1 MSIKRLALCRSQG
14 RLFVLL
20 RFAGQDVAALIE
32 REGSQTFAHATT
44 SGSCVPS
51 LVLPVDRGR
60 VLALCPSVSDY
71 ERELAVL
78 VLPFLDGSTIDVTFA
93 SGGQRLG
100 SIRLDSRVA
109 KLESKINYKA
119 KTALCALIRDAQ
131 RDECCGRYEIDA
143 IRYLP
148 ADAGAVWRYEVTW
161 VGDPQ
166 CVPELQVFDTHMN
179 AIDITVH
186 VFESQVDVPQQN
198 GCRVNKTYL
207 SVEMPQD
214 IRDFVAIVSDPTEQ
228 IQSGFCAM
236 DGRLYNGMVDDSWNR
251 MKDARADDAA
261 YRRWFEQ
268 HRAKPGDLA
277 CQRVASVAFAYRPLV
292 SIVVPCYKTDRVYL
306 RELLDSVLAQ
316 SYDNWELLLM
326 DASPEWDAV
335 ANLAAAAND
344 ERVCRIELPGNGGI
358 VLNTNAGIQQAAGD
372 YIAFLD
378 HDDILEPDALF
389 HYVAVLNKAAE
400 DGRPQVLFCDEDMFQ
415 KTGEWGQPVFK
426 TRLNVDLLYSHNC
439 VTHFLMVEKALIDRI
454 GVSPEDVAG
463 AQDYGLT
470 LRCLAAGA
478 RFEHVAHVLYH
489 WRVLPGSTADCS
501 ADSKPYAIEAG
512 RLALQRHFDS
522 LGIRGTVE
530 ESETPF
536 VYRMRYA
543 LPESAPLVSIVIP
556 TKDHVETLDA
566 CVMSIA
572 QKATYANYEIVLVE
586 NNSEDQETFAY
597 YETLPERVAA
607 ASGGKGAARVEWW
620 PGEFNYS
627 QIINFGVEHAKG
639 DYLLLLNNDTE
650 VISSDFIEEMMG
662 YLQRPDAGVVGAKLY
677 FADHLVQHAGILV
690 GVRGALAHANQDF
703 SAKREGYL
711 ARAVRPGNFSAVT
724 GACQMVRRDV
734 FEQVGGYNEEF
745 AVGFND
751 ADFCLRVW
759 EAGYRTIFTPY
770 AELFHYEFT
779 SRGREEANEEKLRRW
794 KREQALFMQRWPEFF
809 LDGDPWLG
817 PNLSAE
823 SEYFSY

>member
-20 RFAGQDVAALIE
+20 RFAGQDVVALIE
-32 REGSQTFAHATT
+32 REGSRSFAHATT

-51 LVLPVDRGR
+51 LVLPVDHGR

-78 VLPFLDGSTIDVTFA
+78 VLPFLDGSSMNVVFA

-119 KTALCALIRDAQ
+119 KPAMCALVRDAQ
-131 RDECCGRYEIDA
+131 RGECCGRYEIDA
-143 IRYLP
+143 VRYLP

-161 VGDPQ
+161 DGDLQ
-166 CVPELQVFDTHMN
+166 RTPELQIFDTHMN
-179 AIDITVH
+179 AIDVTVH
-186 VFESQVDVPQQN
+186 VFESQVDVPQQD

-214 IRDFVAIVSDPTEQ
+214 IRDFVTIVSDPTEQ

-277 CQRVASVAFAYRPLV
+277 CQRVASAAFAYRPLV

-344 ERVCRIELPGNGGI
+344 ERVRRIELPGNGGI
-358 VLNTNAGIQQAAGD
+358 VLNTNAGIEQATGD

-378 HDDILEPDALF
+378 HDDMLEPDALF
-389 HYVAVLNKAAE
+389 HYVAALNKAVE
-400 DGRPQVLFCDEDMFQ
+400 GVRPQVLFCDEDMFQ

-426 TRLNVDLLYSHNC
+426 TKLNVDLLYSHNC

-454 GVSPEDVAG
+454 GTSPEDVAG
-463 AQDYGLT
+463 AQDYDLT

-478 RFEHVAHVLYH
+478 RFKHVAHVLYH
-489 WRVLPGSTADCS
+489 WRVHPGSTADGS
-501 ADSKPYAIEAG
+501 ADSKPYATIAG
-512 RLALQRHFDS
+512 IKAVQSHLDRLGLNAKVEQARRPFTYKVTYAVPDS
-522 LGIRGTVE
+522 H
-530 ESETPF
+530 
-536 VYRMRYA
+536 
-543 LPESAPLVSIVIP
+543 PLVSIIIP
-556 TKDHVETLDA
+556 TKDHANILDNCIKSIVEK
-566 CVMSIA
+566 S
-572 QKATYANYEIVLVE
+572 TYDNFELVIIE
-586 NNSEDQETFAY
+586 NNSTEKETFDY
-597 YETLPERVAA
+597 YDKLQAKYPDIVRLVTW
-607 ASGGKGAARVEWW
+607 KH
-620 PGEFNYS
+620 EFNFS
-627 QIINFGVEHAKG
+627 KLMNFGVAHAKG

-650 VISSDFIEEMMG
+650 VITPNWIETMLGICAREDVG
-662 YLQRPDAGVVGAKLY
+662 AVGAKLY
-677 FADHLVQHAGILV
+677 YPDNTIQHAGLCV
-690 GVRGALAHANQDF
+690 TGGVAGHLCQSMPRDNWGYFALNDAQQDF
-703 SAKREGYL
+703 SAVTAACIMTKRDEY
-711 ARAVRPGNFSAVT
+711 
-724 GACQMVRRDV
+724 
-734 FEQVGGYNEEF
+734 EKVGGFTEELQV
-745 AVGFND
+745 AFND
-751 ADFCLRVW
+751 VDFCLKLREINDLIV
-759 EAGYRTIFTPY
+759 YTPEV
-770 AELFHYEFT
+770 ELYHYESI
-779 SRGREEANEEKLRRW
+779 SRGVENNTEKQIRFHKEVAYMNYRW
-794 KREQALFMQRWPEFF
+794 AKYYVK
-809 LDGDPWLG
+809 GDPYMN
-817 PNLSAE
+817 PNFTVGEPANRYYHL
-823 SEYFSY
+823 

>member
-20 RFAGQDVAALIE
+20 RFVGQDIAGLIE
-32 REGSQTFAHATT
+32 QEGSQAFAHATT
-44 SGSCVPS
+44 NGVCVPS
-51 LVLPVDRGR
+51 LALTDDHGR
-60 VLALCPSVSDY
+60 VLALCPSVADY
-71 ERELAVL
+71 ERELVVL
-78 VLPFLDGSTIDVTFA
+78 VLPFLDGSTIDISFA
-93 SGGQRLG
+93 SDGKRLG
-100 SIRLDSRVA
+100 SIHLDSRIA

-119 KTALCALIRDAQ
+119 KPAMCALVRDAQ
-131 RDECCGRYEIDA
+131 RGECCGRYEIDA
-143 IRYLP
+143 VRYLP
-148 ADAGAVWRYEVTW
+148 ADEGVVWRYEVKW
-161 VGDPQ
+161 AGGPQ
-166 CVPELQVFDTHMN
+166 CAPELQIFDMHMN
-179 AIDITVH
+179 AIDATVH
-186 VFESQVDVPQQN
+186 VFESQVDVLQQN

-214 IRDFVAIVSDPTEQ
+214 IRDFVVIATDPTGQ

-268 HRAKPGDLA
+268 HRVKPGDLA
-277 CQRVASVAFAYRPLV
+277 CQRVASAAFAYRPLV

-306 RELLDSVLAQ
+306 RELLDSVIAQ
-316 SYDNWELLLM
+316 SYDNWELLFM

-335 ANLAAAAND
+335 ANLAASAND
-344 ERVCRIELPGNGGI
+344 ERVRRIGLPGNGGI
-358 VLNTNAGIQQAAGD
+358 VVNTNAGIEQAMGD
-372 YIAFLD
+372 YVAFLD

-389 HYVAVLNKAAE
+389 QYVSALNKAAE
-400 DGRPQVLFCDEDMFQ
+400 GERPQVLFCDEDMFQ

-426 TRLNVDLLYSHNC
+426 TVLNVDLLYSHNC
-439 VTHFLMVEKALIDRI
+439 VTHFLMVEKALIDHI
-454 GVSPEDVAG
+454 GLSPEDVAG
-463 AQDYGLT
+463 AQDYDLT
-470 LRCLAAGA
+470 LRCLVAGA

-489 WRVLPGSTADCS
+489 WRVHPGSTADGS

-512 RLALQRHFDS
+512 RLALQRHFNA
-522 LGIRGTVE
+522 LGICGTVE
-530 ESETPF
+530 ETETPF

-543 LPESAPLVSIVIP
+543 LPKPAPLVSIVIP

-586 NNSEDQETFAY
+586 NNSEDPETFAY
-597 YETLPERVAA
+597 YETLLEHIAA
-607 ASGGKGAARVEWW
+607 ASGGKGTARVEWW

-650 VISSDFIEEMMG
+650 VISPDFIEEMMG

-677 FADHLVQHAGILV
+677 FADHLVQHAGIVV

-770 AELFHYEFT
+770 AELYHYEFT

-809 LDGDPWLG
+809 LRGDPWLG

-823 SEYFSY
+823 SEYFSL

>member
-20 RFAGQDVAALIE
+20 RFVGEDVAGIIE
-32 REGSQTFAHATT
+32 CEGSRAFAHATT
-44 SGSCVPS
+44 NGASVPL
-51 LVLPVDRGR
+51 LVLPVDHGR
-60 VLALCPSVSDY
+60 VLALCPSVAGY

-78 VLPFLDGSTIDVTFA
+78 VLPFLDGSAIDVEFA
-93 SGGQRLG
+93 SGGQKLG
-100 SIRLDSRVA
+100 SIRLDSRKA

-119 KTALCALIRDAQ
+119 KPALCALIRDAQ
-131 RDECCGRYEIDA
+131 RGERCGRYEIDA
-143 IRYLP
+143 VRYLP
-148 ADAGAVWRYEVTW
+148 ADSGTVWRYEVTW
-161 VGDPQ
+161 AGGPQ
-166 CVPELQVFDTHMN
+166 CTPQLQILDTRMN
-179 AIDITVH
+179 AIDATVH

-198 GCRVNKTYL
+198 GCCVNKTYL
-207 SVEMPQD
+207 SVEMPED
-214 IRDFVAIVSDPTEQ
+214 IRDFVAIATDPAGQ
-228 IQSGFCAM
+228 ILSGFCAM

-277 CQRVASVAFAYRPLV
+277 CQCAASAAFAYRPLV

-335 ANLAAAAND
+335 ANLAAAAHD

-358 VLNTNAGIQQAAGD
+358 VVNTNAGIQQATGD

-389 HYVAVLNKAAE
+389 HYVAALNKTAKDE
-400 DGRPQVLFCDEDMFQ
+400 RPQALFCDEDMFQ

-426 TRLNVDLLYSHNC
+426 TKLNVDLLYSHNC

-463 AQDYGLT
+463 AQDYDLT

-489 WRVLPGSTADCS
+489 WRVHPGSTADGS

-522 LGIRGTVE
+522 LGVHGTVE

-543 LPESAPLVSIVIP
+543 LPEPAPLVSIVIP
-556 TKDHVETLDA
+556 TKDHVETLNA

-607 ASGGKGAARVEWW
+607 ASGGKGTARVEWW

-627 QIINFGVEHAKG
+627 QIINFGVKHAKG

-650 VISSDFIEEMMG
+650 VISPDFIEEMMG

-770 AELFHYEFT
+770 ARLYHYEFT

-794 KREQALFMQRWPEFF
+794 KREQALFVQRWPEFF

>member
-20 RFAGQDVAALIE
+20 RFVSMDVAGIIE
-32 REGSQTFAHATT
+32 CEGSQAFAHATT
-44 SGSCVPS
+44 NGVSVPS
-51 LVLPVDRGR
+51 LALPVDHGR
-60 VLALCPSVSDY
+60 VLALCPSVAGY

-78 VLPFLDGSTIDVTFA
+78 VLPFLDGSAIDVDFA
-93 SGGQRLG
+93 SGGQKLG
-100 SIRLDSRVA
+100 SIRLDSRKA

-119 KTALCALIRDAQ
+119 KPALCALIRDAQ
-131 RDECCGRYEIDA
+131 RGERCGRYEIDA
-143 IRYLP
+143 VRYLP
-148 ADAGAVWRYEVTW
+148 ADSSAVWRYEVTW
-161 VGDPQ
+161 AGDPKCTPQ
-166 CVPELQVFDTHMN
+166 LQILDMHMN
-179 AIDITVH
+179 VIDATVH

-207 SVEMPQD
+207 SVEMPED
-214 IRDFVAIVSDPTEQ
+214 IRDFVAIAADPAGQ

-261 YRRWFEQ
+261 YRHWFEQ

-277 CQRVASVAFAYRPLV
+277 CQRIATAAFAYRPLV

-306 RELLDSVLAQ
+306 REFLDSVLAQ

-335 ANLAAAAND
+335 ANLAAVVHD
-344 ERVCRIELPGNGGI
+344 ERVRRVELPGNGGI
-358 VLNTNAGIQQAAGD
+358 VVNTNAGIQQATGD

-389 HYVAVLNKAAE
+389 HYVAALNKGAKDE
-400 DGRPQVLFCDEDMFQ
+400 RPQVLFCDEDMFQ

-439 VTHFLMVEKALIDRI
+439 VTHFLMVEKALIDCI
-454 GVSPEDVAG
+454 GMSPEDVAG
-463 AQDYGLT
+463 AQDYDLT
-470 LRCLAAGA
+470 LRCLAAGV

-489 WRVLPGSTADCS
+489 WRVHPGSTADGS

-512 RLALQRHFDS
+512 RLALQRHFDL
-522 LGIRGTVE
+522 LGVRGTVE

-543 LPESAPLVSIVIP
+543 LPEPAPLVSIVIP

-586 NNSEDQETFAY
+586 NNSEDPETFAY

-627 QIINFGVEHAKG
+627 QIINFGVKHAKG

-751 ADFCLRVW
+751 ADFCLRAW

-770 AELFHYEFT
+770 AELYHYEFT

-817 PNLSAE
+817 SNLSAE
-823 SEYFSY
+823 SEYFSV

>member
-20 RFAGQDVAALIE
+20 RFVGEDVAGIIE
-32 REGSQTFAHATT
+32 CEGSRAFAHATT
-44 SGSCVPS
+44 NGASVPS
-51 LVLPVDRGR
+51 LALPGAHGR
-60 VLALCPSVSDY
+60 VLAICPSVADY

-78 VLPFLDGSTIDVTFA
+78 VLPFLDGSSIDIDFA
-93 SGGQRLG
+93 SSGQKLG
-100 SIRLDSRVA
+100 SIRLDSRMA

-119 KTALCALIRDAQ
+119 KPVLCALIRDAQ
-131 RDECCGRYEIDA
+131 RGERCGRYEIDA
-143 IRYLP
+143 VRYLP
-148 ADAGAVWRYEVTW
+148 ADSGAVWRYEVTW
-161 VGDPQ
+161 SGDSQCTPQ
-166 CVPELQVFDTHMN
+166 LEILDTHMN
-179 AIDITVH
+179 VIDATVH
-186 VFESQVDVPQQN
+186 MFESQVDVPQQN
-198 GCRVNKTYL
+198 GCCVNKTYL
-207 SVEMPQD
+207 SVEMPED
-214 IRDFVAIVSDPTEQ
+214 IRDFVAIATDPAGQ
-228 IQSGFCAM
+228 IQGGFCAM

-277 CQRVASVAFAYRPLV
+277 CQCAAAAAFAYRPLV

-316 SYDNWELLLM
+316 NYDNWELLLM

-335 ANLAAAAND
+335 ANLAAAAHD
-344 ERVCRIELPGNGGI
+344 ERVRRIELPGNGGI
-358 VLNTNAGIQQAAGD
+358 VVNTNVGIQQAMGD

-378 HDDILEPDALF
+378 HDDILEPDALL
-389 HYVAVLNKAAE
+389 HYVAALNKTAKDE
-400 DGRPQVLFCDEDMFQ
+400 RPQVLFCDEDMFQ

-454 GVSPEDVAG
+454 GMSPEDVAG
-463 AQDYGLT
+463 AQDYDLT

-489 WRVLPGSTADCS
+489 WRVHPGSTADGS

-522 LGIRGTVE
+522 LGVHGTVE

-536 VYRMRYA
+536 VYRMRYS
-543 LPESAPLVSIVIP
+543 LPEPAPLVSIVIP

-572 QKATYANYEIVLVE
+572 RKATYANYEIVLVE
-586 NNSEDQETFAY
+586 NNSEDPETFAY
-597 YETLPERVAA
+597 YETLPARVAA
-607 ASGGKGAARVEWW
+607 ASDGKGAARVEWW

-650 VISSDFIEEMMG
+650 VISPGFIEEMMG

-703 SAKREGYL
+703 SAKRVGYL

-770 AELFHYEFT
+770 AELYHYEFT
-779 SRGREEANEEKLRRW
+779 SRGREEANEEKLLRW

-809 LDGDPWLG
+809 LNGDPWLG
-817 PNLSAE
+817 PNLSDE
-823 SEYFSY
+823 SEYFSV

>member
-14 RLFVLL
+14 RLYVLL
-20 RFAGQDVAALIE
+20 RFAGQDVTALIE
-32 REGSQTFAHATT
+32 REGSQAFAHATT

-51 LVLPVDRGR
+51 LALPVDHGR
-60 VLALCPSVSDY
+60 VLAICPSVADY

-78 VLPFLDGSTIDVTFA
+78 VLPFLDGSSIDIDFA
-93 SGGQRLG
+93 SSGQKLG
-100 SIRLDSRVA
+100 SIRLDSRMA

-119 KTALCALIRDAQ
+119 KPVLCALIRDAQ
-131 RDECCGRYEIDA
+131 RGERCGRYEIDA
-143 IRYLP
+143 VRYLP
-148 ADAGAVWRYEVTW
+148 ADSGAVWRYEVTW
-161 VGDPQ
+161 SGDSQCTPQ
-166 CVPELQVFDTHMN
+166 LEILDTHMN
-179 AIDITVH
+179 VIDATVH
-186 VFESQVDVPQQN
+186 MFESQVDVPQQN
-198 GCRVNKTYL
+198 GCCVNKTYL
-207 SVEMPQD
+207 SVEMPED
-214 IRDFVAIVSDPTEQ
+214 IRDFVAIATDPAGQ
-228 IQSGFCAM
+228 IQGGFCAM

-277 CQRVASVAFAYRPLV
+277 CQCAAAAAFAYRPLV

-316 SYDNWELLLM
+316 NYDNWELLLM

-335 ANLAAAAND
+335 ANLAAAAHD
-344 ERVCRIELPGNGGI
+344 ERVRRIELPGNGGI
-358 VLNTNAGIQQAAGD
+358 VVNTNVGIQQAMGD

-378 HDDILEPDALF
+378 HDDILEPDALL
-389 HYVAVLNKAAE
+389 HYVAALNKTAKDE
-400 DGRPQVLFCDEDMFQ
+400 RPQVLFCDEDMFQ

-454 GVSPEDVAG
+454 GMSPEDVAG
-463 AQDYGLT
+463 AQDYDLT

-489 WRVLPGSTADCS
+489 WRVHPGSTADGS

-522 LGIRGTVE
+522 LGVHGTVE

-536 VYRMRYA
+536 VYRMRYS
-543 LPESAPLVSIVIP
+543 LPEPAPLVSIVIP

-572 QKATYANYEIVLVE
+572 RKATYANYEIVLVE
-586 NNSEDQETFAY
+586 NNSEDPETFAY
-597 YETLPERVAA
+597 YETLPARVAA
-607 ASGGKGAARVEWW
+607 ASDGKGAARVEWW

-627 QIINFGVEHAKG
+627 QIINFGVEHSKG

-650 VISSDFIEEMMG
+650 VISPGFIEEMMG

-711 ARAVRPGNFSAVT
+711 ARAVRSGNFSAVT

-759 EAGYRTIFTPY
+759 GAGYRAIFTPY
-770 AELFHYEFT
+770 AELYHYEFT

-809 LDGDPWLG
+809 LTGDPWLG

-823 SEYFSY
+823 SEYFSL